1 MQAIV
6 ETLFDAVYLL
16 SVITIGILI
25 PRAFALCNTGLENY
39 TVSLGMGKWITSV
52 TMTIFYVLLYYVW
65 RQRYKINGKGVL
77 TAAVYGLAGVRIGLC
92 MDAPKPVAPF
102 QISHLLGRLPQYSVR
117 PAGISG
123 HCAVLSQCKKF
134 RGSGLNLTAVMLV
147 VRGVAQ
153 IQLPALSSGMNA
165 AISGMAGIGHI
176 TLGVSLTLLLVQIR
190 RSVLE
195 A

>member
-39 TVSLGMGKWITSV
+39 TVSLGLGKWITSV

-102 QISHLLGRLPQYSVR
+102 QIFHLLGRLPQYSVR

-134 RGSGLNLTAVMLV
+134 RGSGVSPDVADHCPELWLLYSGGAVGGCVSPDRDADDPQDLRLCMDGTD
-147 VRGVAQ
+147 R
-153 IQLPALSSGMNA
+153 IFCYETGM
-165 AISGMAGIGHI
+165 
-176 TLGVSLTLLLVQIR
+176 
-190 RSVLE
+190 
-195 A
+195 